1 MIRAEHGGDVVL
13 GDQAHGLL
21 LADLRI
27 ALVIG
32 LVELDLGAAE
42 IGQAGGGAERQ
53 VFQLGIGG
61 VDDVGGEGD
70 GVCEWRQRQVFQLG
84 IARC

>member
-1 MIRAEHGGDVVL
+1 MIRAEHGDDVVL
-13 GDQAHGLL
+13 GDQPQRLL

-27 ALVIG
+27 ALMIG

-42 IGQAGGGAERQ
+42 IGQAGGRAERQ
-53 VFQLGIGG
+53 
-61 VDDVGGEGD
+61 
-70 GVCEWRQRQVFQLG
+70 RFQLG